1 MKIFTLTNGS
11 ATHLYNSLEDVLKM
25 LDSLSLKYKDR
36 YSICGRPY
44 DTDPETGEIINL
56 PWMIDSALFAL
67 NDGTYITYYIE
78 CFDRET
84 LQNIDFEK

>member
-1 MKIFTLTNGS
+1 MKIFSLTNGS
-11 ATHLYNSLEDVLKM
+11 ATHLYNSLEDVLKK
-25 LDSLSLKYKDR
+25 LDALSLKYNDR

-84 LQNIDFEK
+84 LQKIDFEK

>member
-11 ATHLYNSLEDVLKM
+11 ATHLFNSLEDVLKK
-25 LDSLSLKYKDR
+25 LDALSLKYKDR

-84 LQNIDFEK
+84 LQKTDFEK